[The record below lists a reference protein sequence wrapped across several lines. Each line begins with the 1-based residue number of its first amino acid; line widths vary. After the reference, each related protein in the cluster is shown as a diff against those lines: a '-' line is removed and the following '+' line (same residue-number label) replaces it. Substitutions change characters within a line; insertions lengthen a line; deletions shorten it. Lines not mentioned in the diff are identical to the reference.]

1 MTISILLFRFQSN
14 YRFKALKPHLY
25 NKIFIFHK
33 FDSKKTFLNLACGDN
48 SNCVAR
54 NNRAYCSCPEHFLGD
69 ARTRC
74 YTECTRH
81 DECSDNQAC
90 VKFKCKDP
98 CREPDPNV
106 CGSGANCEVK
116 NHKPICSCPRGMFE
130 SEIILIS
137 YFFIKMLPHL
147 EF

>member
-1 MTISILLFRFQSN
+1 MINQ
-14 YRFKALKPHLY
+14 
-25 NKIFIFHK
+25 IFIFHK
-33 FDSKKTFLNLACGDN
+33 FNSKKTCLDLACGDN

-54 NNRAYCSCPEHFLGD
+54 NNRADCSCPDDFLGD

-130 SEIILIS
+130 SEMILIS
-137 YFFIKMLPHL
+137 VLYQNASTSRIL
-147 EF
+147 EPSPQGLISSSLNL